1 MQGATLTKLIERLTH
16 HQYFDPNFINTFLT
30 TYRSFCSPHEFL
42 RLLVKRFEIPDP
54 EFPQHAFESIHTRE
68 MMKRFRKEYRRHVK
82 LRVLNVMKQWVL
94 HHFYDFE
101 RDPTLQ
107 ARLEEFLNNTDDS
120 KRSIF
125 ESVKKCLRK
134 AVIIIDVIP

>member
-1 MQGATLTKLIERLTH
+1 MTSIYKIKLN
-16 HQYFDPNFINTFLT
+16 FDLQ
-30 TYRSFCSPHEFL
+30 EFL
-42 RLLVKRFEIPDP
+42 SLLEDRFNIPDP
-54 EFPQHAFESIHTRE
+54 EIAHHEPESIHTRE
-68 MMKRFRKEYRRHVK
+68 MKKRFRKEYCRHVK

-107 ARLEEFLNNTDDS
+107 QRLEKFLDNTDES

-134 AVIIIDVIP
+134 AVS